1 MEAYFL
7 AHEPVLRISV
17 FAAVL
22 VFMGLWETLAPRR
35 PVSFPKA
42 RRWATNLGLS
52 VFNSLC
58 LRLLVP
64 VLAVGA
70 AAWAEANQI
79 GLLNQ
84 VALPRLAEWAIAFL
98 ALDLLIYG
106 QHVVFHYVPLFWR
119 LHKVHHA
126 DPDFDTSTGI
136 RFHPAEILLTMAIKL
151 AAVVALGA
159 APYAVILFEVVLNGA
174 AMFNHANFRLPLAL
188 DRRLRLFLVTPD
200 MHRVHHSVIRSET
213 DSNYGFNLA
222 VWDRIFGTYTD
233 QPREGHEGMVIGLA
247 EYQHE
252 GPTGIL
258 WSLALPF
265 RRPEATADA
274 PPPEAPASV
283 KPDGKVA

>member
-58 LRLLVP
+58 LRILVP
-64 VLAVGA
+64 VLAVGT

-126 DPDFDTSTGI
+126 DPEIDTSTGI
-136 RFHPAEILLTMAIKL
+136 RFHPIEILLSMAIKL

-159 APYAVILFEVVLNGA
+159 APYAVILFEVVLNA
-174 AMFNHANFRLPLAL
+174 TSLFNHGNVRLPLTA
-188 DRRLRLFLVTPD
+188 DKILRQIIVTPD
-200 MHRVHHSVIRSET
+200 MHRVHHSVIMRET
-213 DSNYGFNLA
+213 NSNFGFNLSI
-222 VWDRIFGTYTD
+222 WDRLFGTYRA
-233 QPREGHEGMVIGLA
+233 QPEKGHMDMEIGLSA
-247 EYQHE
+247 YRDAS
-252 GPTGIL
+252 PTRFG
-258 WSLALPF
+258 WSLGLPF
-265 RRPEATADA
+265 RSTR
-274 PPPEAPASV
+274 
-283 KPDGKVA
+283 GKDPV